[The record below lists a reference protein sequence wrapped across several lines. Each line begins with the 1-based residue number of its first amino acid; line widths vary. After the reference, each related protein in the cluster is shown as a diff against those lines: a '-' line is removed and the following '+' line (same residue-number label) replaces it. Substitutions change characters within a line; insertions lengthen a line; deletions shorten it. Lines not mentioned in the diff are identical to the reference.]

1 MMVLIIIN
9 FKKMCEIK
17 KEEKEKEEK
26 KEEKKR
32 RKSNFN
38 YNNI

>member
-1 MMVLIIIN
+1 MVLIIIN